1 MSPFQLGSKHV
12 MLSYNWGVQEMVIK
26 IFEILESKG
35 LPVWMDVKGGVYGK
49 RRVEGAGKCE

>member
-35 LPVWMDVKGGVYGK
+35 LSVWMDVKGGVYGK
-49 RRVEGAGKCE
+49 RNVNSDD